1 VIEKIQFSDRHQWN
15 RLIDW
20 CRGNCLLE
28 DVHVGRL
35 RSGYAPQGPVAAG
48 RAFKEH
54 SQAFLSEMNPLPG
67 NREVGLPRNQ
77 MPFPDD
83 GQMRNVRRGVFDNIT
98 NHETQQEETVC
109 LGDIDIDESFLTLDD
124 WDNTTNTLHHSVDTV
139 PVDNED
145 AWVPKHMVE
154 SLGTSRMQQKGDDL
168 LEVKRR
174 ANESWANERRQQEVR
189 HT

>member
-1 VIEKIQFSDRHQWN
+1 
-15 RLIDW
+15 
-20 CRGNCLLE
+20 
-28 DVHVGRL
+28 VHVGRL
-35 RSGYAPQGPVAAG
+35 HRGYAPQGPVAAG

-98 NHETQQEETVC
+98 NHATQQEETVC
-109 LGDIDIDESFLTLDD
+109 LGDIDMDESFLTLDD
-124 WDNTTNTLHHSVDTV
+124 WDNLTNPLHHSVDAA

-174 ANESWANERRQQEVR
+174 ANESWTNERRQQEVR